1 MCNIK
6 LKCMEGKR
14 WQHMTYVLYK
24 DWVEKEKKVEFLVE
38 VLVGMGRK
46 EELIKGKT
54 CI

>member
-1 MCNIK
+1 MYGGQEVTAHDLCVVQ
-6 LKCMEGKR
+6 G
-14 WQHMTYVLYK
+14 
-24 DWVEKEKKVEFLVE
+24 WVEKEKKVEFLVE